1 LANNDEPP
9 AGEERNALDLTNVEF
24 RANLSVKLVEWASL
38 DYQFKT
44 LREPQLIDDFQIQ
57 NNLLFTFG
65 LATGSASPEE
75 AAE

>member
-1 LANNDEPP
+1 MDDALQVA
-9 AGEERNALDLTNVEF
+9 RKNAQQNSLTNVEF

-44 LREPQLIDDFQIQ
+44 LREPQLIDEFQIQ